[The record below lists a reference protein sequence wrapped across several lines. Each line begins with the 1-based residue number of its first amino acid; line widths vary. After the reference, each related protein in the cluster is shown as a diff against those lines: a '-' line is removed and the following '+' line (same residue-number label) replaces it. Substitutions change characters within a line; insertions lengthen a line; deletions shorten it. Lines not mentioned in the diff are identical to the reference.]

1 MQLNFHELFE
11 LIEYH
16 YNVLI
21 EEMIESVIMNHLQL
35 VVELLIL

>member
-1 MQLNFHELFE
+1 MLLNSHELFV

-21 EEMIESVIMNHLQL
+21 EEMIELVIMNHLQL
-35 VVELLIL
+35 VDEFLI